1 VATVPAEHL
10 VTALVRHLADAVGG
24 QVTYRA
30 PNEMGELAVVAAW
43 PPDVERQRGHVVE
56 RAAGVWTERAAEAGS
71 ASERVSSAG
80 REDAGYRPA
89 NAERQRG
96 HVTERAAGVWTVR
109 VVEAANAERQR
120 GHVTVFGPRRWG
132 DAERAMHREVAGW
145 IGTAAAVNLLRAD
158 RDRARARAR
167 SLRAEMTAARERFA
181 EVRELERHRLVR
193 AITTTTLADL
203 DHVRQRLRRLGESLP
218 EQRSDAETGGLAE
231 VRDALDELLD
241 NFRTVVR
248 GVYPSMLPDRGPRA
262 ALEELAATL
271 RGPVRFRGDLGRRV
285 EWQVESGLYH
295 AVAAVL
301 NTVAGGENP
310 ITVDFHRDDALR
322 VRIGA
327 PAGGLSADELR
338 TALDYDVKRLAVLGG
353 WMDCSV
359 SGGSVV
365 VTIRLAERLE
375 LVGAETPP
383 VRFEHSAFYRRVWEL
398 VRQGQ
403 QASAGGPD
411 RSRWDAVAARLAG
424 PARLVVVRDPATDP
438 VSAAEVAHASALN
451 VTVVDAEGPA
461 EEALA
466 RELLADDG
474 PRGSTDAVLCL
485 VPPAPAF
492 RAALRAGT
500 QRVVLSESASPVE
513 LARTLVARG
522 PVIAAR
528 RAMVAVRDLMSR
540 LPADHSLWWSFDRI
554 GAEAHEIAE
563 LDLLDELERGDPRL
577 LRSVDRGCTADALQL
592 LGARGTDPRARL
604 GLAVDAADV
613 EVRAAASGA
622 VELWRSRAERPATG
636 GRDRAACEVLV
647 RTAEGLFSGVRTL

>member
-1 VATVPAEHL
+1 MPKATRPHELVATVPAEHL
-10 VTALVRHLADAVGG
+10 VTALVRHLADTVSG

-30 PNEMGELAVVAAW
+30 RNEAGELAVVAAW
-43 PPDVERQRGHVVE
+43 PERTPTPGDL
-56 RAAGVWTERAAEAGS
+56 TGS
-71 ASERVSSAG
+71 AEDVAREPVSGGGMVLVA
-80 REDAGYRPA
+80 
-89 NAERQRG
+89 
-96 HVTERAAGVWTVR
+96 
-109 VVEAANAERQR
+109 
-120 GHVTVFGPRRWG
+120 GPRRWRR
-132 DAERAMHREVAGW
+132 AERAMLREVAGW
-145 IGTAAAVNLLRAD
+145 IGVAAAVDLLRV
-158 RDRARARAR
+158 DRARAQARAR
-167 SLRAEMTAARERFA
+167 ALRAELTAAGKRSD

-203 DHVRQRLRRLGESLP
+203 DHVRHRLRRLDESLP
-218 EQRSDAETGGLAE
+218 ENQTGGPAAPRLTE

-271 RGPVRFRGDLGRRV
+271 RRPVRIRGDLGRRV

-301 NTVAGGENP
+301 NTLAGGDNAGGDTADDNTAVAST
-310 ITVDFHRDDALR
+310 ISVDFHRDDALR
-322 VRIGA
+322 VRIHA
-327 PAGGLSADELR
+327 PAGALSADELR
-338 TALDYDVKRLAVLGG
+338 TALDHDAKRLAVLGG
-353 WMDCSV
+353 WMDCTV
-359 SGGSVV
+359 TGGSVV
-365 VTIRLAERLE
+365 VIIRLAERLD

-383 VRFEHSAFYRRVWEL
+383 PRFEHSAFYRRVWDL
-398 VRQGQ
+398 VQQGQ
-403 QASAGGPD
+403 QAAAGGPD
-411 RSRWDAVAARLAG
+411 RPRWGAVAARLAG
-424 PARLVVVRDPATDP
+424 PARLVVVRDPSADP
-438 VSAAEVAHASALN
+438 VSAADVARASALN
-451 VTVVDAEGPA
+451 VTVIDAEGPA
-461 EEALA
+461 DQALA

-492 RAALRAGT
+492 RAALRQGT

-513 LARTLVARG
+513 LARTLVTRG

-528 RAMVAVRDLMSR
+528 RAVVAARELMSR
-540 LPADHSLWWSFDRI
+540 LPADHPLWWLFDRI

-577 LRSVDRGCTADALQL
+577 LRGVGRGVTADALQL

-604 GLAVDAADV
+604 GLAVDATDA
-613 EVRAAASGA
+613 EVRAAARQA
-622 VELWRSRAERPATG
+622 VESWRTRAERPATG

-647 RTAEGLFSGVRTL
+647 RTAEGLFSLARTP